1 MGPVLPDAGVTQ
13 LVECDL
19 AKVDVA
25 GSNPVSRSIFLKT
38 EPCCPKSSGNTSSP
52 IPYKDQERQMAYWF
66 HRLREIIRRL
76 SKAAGFASVAALTIA
91 LGIGANT
98 AIFSVLNG
106 VLLKPLPYHSPD
118 ELVGMWHAAPGINV
132 PDLNQAPSNYF
143 TYREQNRTLID
154 MGLYNN
160 RSASITGLAQ
170 PEQVQTIYVT
180 DGTLPILGIR
190 PLLGRWF
197 ERKDDQPGSAKT
209 VMLAY
214 GYWQRQFGGESSVIG
229 RRILVNGDA
238 HEVIGVMPREF
249 RFLDY
254 KFSMLLPMQLDRN
267 KTFLGNFSYRG
278 LARMKPGVTAAQV
291 NSDVARMLPM
301 VFAAFPAPP
310 GFSPRIF
317 EQARIGPNVRPFAKD
332 LIGDIGAVLWVLM
345 GTVGL
350 VLLIACA
357 NVANLML
364 VRAEARQQELAIR
377 SALGAGWNRIAA
389 ELLSESA
396 LLGLLGGGVGVGLA
410 YAALK
415 LLVALAP
422 AGLPRLDEISIDG
435 RTILFALA
443 TSIVSGLLFGL
454 IPVLRYAGLLP
465 ALNLRQGSRSF
476 SQSRERHRVQ
486 NALVIFQVGLAL
498 VLVIGSGLMIRT
510 FWALQRQAPGF
521 TRPEQVQTLRIAV
534 PESEVKE
541 PESVARLQQAI
552 LEKLRQIPGVSD
564 AGASTSMTMDGNH
577 SNDLLFAKDRIYA
590 ESELPPIRRFKFI
603 SPGFFRTVGNPLIA
617 GRDLTW
623 TDIYNFTPVVL
634 VSENLAREYW
644 GSPAGALGKQ
654 IRESSKDDWRE
665 IIGVVGDELDDGA
678 NKKAPTIVYWPLMTK
693 QFWGDAI
700 HVVRSPMAFAL
711 RTPRAGSEQLAA
723 EIRRA
728 VWSVDPNLPV
738 ADVGTLEETYRKSMA
753 RVSFTMVMLALAG
766 GMALLLGMIGI
777 YGVIS
782 YSVTQKTREIG
793 IRTAL
798 GASESQVVSMFVYRG
813 LRLAVMGVVLGLAGA
828 VASTRLMASL
838 LFGVSALDPATY
850 SAVAAAVIAAAIA
863 ASYVPSRGAARAVPL
878 DALRAE

>member
-1 MGPVLPDAGVTQ
+1 
-13 LVECDL
+13 
-19 AKVDVA
+19 
-25 GSNPVSRSIFLKT
+25 
-38 EPCCPKSSGNTSSP
+38 
-52 IPYKDQERQMAYWF
+52 MAYWLQ
-66 HRLREIIRRL
+66 HLREIIRRL
-76 SKAAGFASVAALTIA
+76 SRTAGFASVAVLTIA

-98 AIFSVLNG
+98 AIFSVING
-106 VLLKPLPYHSPD
+106 VLLKPLPYPKPD
-118 ELVGMWHAAPGINV
+118 ELVGMWHTAPGINI

-143 TYREQNRTLID
+143 TYRDQSRTLVD

-160 RSASITGLAQ
+160 RSASVTGLAQ
-170 PEQVQTIYVT
+170 PEQVQTIEVT
-180 DGTLPILGIR
+180 DGTLPILGVP

-214 GYWQRQFGGESSVIG
+214 GYWQRQFGGERSVIG

-238 HEVIGVMPREF
+238 HEVIGVMPRDF

-254 KFSMLLPMQLDRN
+254 KFSLVVPMRLDRN

-278 LARMKPGVTAAQV
+278 VARMKPGITVAQV
-291 NSDVARMLPM
+291 NADVARMLPM
-301 VFAAFPAPP
+301 VLTAFPAPP

-332 LIGDIGAVLWVLM
+332 LIGDVGGVLWVLM

-377 SALGAGWNRIAA
+377 SALGAGWNRIAG
-389 ELLSESA
+389 ELLSESIV
-396 LLGLLGGGVGVGLA
+396 LGLLGGAAGVGLA

-422 AGLPRLDEISIDG
+422 AGLPRLDEISIDI
-435 RTILFALA
+435 RTALFALA
-443 TSIVSGLLFGL
+443 LSIVSGLLFGF
-454 IPVLRYAGLLP
+454 IPVFRYAGIRP
-465 ALNLRQGSRSF
+465 ALGLRQGSRSF

-486 NALVIFQVGLAL
+486 NGLVIVQVGLAL

-510 FWALQRQAPGF
+510 FWALQRQSPGF
-521 TRPEQVQTLRIAV
+521 TRPEQVQTLRIAI
-534 PESEVKE
+534 PETEVKE
-541 PESVARLQQAI
+541 PERVARLQQAI
-552 LEKLRQIPGVSD
+552 LEKLSQIPGVSD
-564 AGASTSMTMDGNH
+564 AGISSSMTMDNRN
-577 SNDLLFAKDRIYA
+577 SNDLIFVKDRTYA
-590 ESELPPIRRFKFI
+590 ESDLPPIRRFKSI
-603 SPGFFRTVGNPLIA
+603 SPGFFKTVGNPLIA

-623 TDIYNFTPVVL
+623 DDTFNFVPVVL
-634 VSENLAREYW
+634 VSENFAREYW
-644 GSPAGALGKQ
+644 GSPAAALGKR
-654 IRESSKDDWRE
+654 IRENSKSEWRE
-665 IIGVVGDELDDGA
+665 IIGVVGNELDDGA
-678 NKKAPTIVYWPLMTK
+678 NKKAPTVIYWPLMMK
-693 QFWGDAI
+693 QFWIEPI
-700 HVVRSPMAFAL
+700 HVVRYPVAYAL
-711 RTPRAGSEQLAA
+711 RTPRAGTEQLAA
-723 EIRRA
+723 ETRQA
-728 VWSVDPNLPV
+728 VWSVNPNLPV
-738 ADVGTLEETYRKSMA
+738 ADVGTLEDIYKKSMA

-798 GASESQVVSMFVYRG
+798 GASESQVVSMFVRRG
-813 LRLAVMGVVLGLAGA
+813 FRLALVGVVLGLAGA
-828 VASTRLMASL
+828 VASTRLMTSL
-838 LFGVSALDPATY
+838 LFGVSAIDPATY
-850 SAVAAAVIAAAIA
+850 AAVAAAVIAAAVA

-878 DALRAE
+878 EALRAE